1 MNARTKQRKKMADK
15 KNVSR
20 EIPISFDGE
29 ESIEA
34 SIEDES
40 DDPHQIELV
49 EAEAIGQDGDAG
61 ERTKEAGDPGPSA
74 RGSIA
79 RLQAQIDALNT
90 EKASLFDQ
98 LLRRQAEFE
107 N

>member
-1 MNARTKQRKKMADK
+1 MNAGTKQRKKMADQ

-34 SIEDES
+34 SMGDES
-40 DDPHQIELV
+40 DDPYQIELV
-49 EAEAIGQDGDAG
+49 DAEVVGQDGDARD
-61 ERTKEAGDPGPSA
+61 ETEEAANPGLSG
-74 RGSIA
+74 RGPIA
-79 RLQAQIDALNT
+79 RLQAQVDALNA

-98 LLRRQAEFE
+98 LLRR
-107 N
+107 